1 MIDTTCK
8 NCKYDNA
15 CIMYDPTMRRCEVY
29 KERRAGDV
37 QKQVQDILGE
47 KKTAS
52 KMVRKM

>member
-52 KMVRKM
+52 NMVRKM